1 MASITP
7 GSFSKRIPI
16 TVGVIGHIDLI
27 ATEKHSFQIEK
38 FFSDLAEKYPNSPI
52 HLFSSI
58 AEGADRF
65 VTEIFLRMKKDN
77 DKYRER
83 FELIVPM
90 PFTAEEYKEDFDDY
104 SDREFDELLKQA
116 KRSFIVS
123 KEGRDVSRPEKYLRT
138 GKLVA
143 DSSLILIALWDG
155 KVGKTGGTADIVKY
169 KIRGDDDTV
178 AESTFEYDGTVF
190 ILPGERKQSPGD
202 ILKYPARGKHLSL
215 DNVLKDITL
224 KEALSKIE
232 EINRYSIRLEREGI
246 NKSQAYLF
254 DKPDKLEVSEKLVMN
269 WYSILDRMAVKTRRR
284 DLQITGWMFT
294 LSLLF
299 IFTLE
304 IYSNIWT
311 NKLILAFSMFVLIS
325 TAALFIYSKL
335 KNDHKKY
342 LYSRTLAEGLRIQFF
357 WNIAGINENV
367 SDCILRIHSKGFTWV
382 KHILS
387 ALQGVSF
394 NRKNINDEII
404 KDLTENWIKDQ
415 LKYFDA
421 SVKIMRKRITYYH
434 RVSNFFLVLSI
445 LLFLSIFFLGNF
457 FVADLFMLNIMLVI
471 APIMLGIFALIRAYI
486 KTKAYEQ
493 LLNQYEIMQVIY
505 KRAET
510 KINELNTSQM
520 KQEER
525 LAYFKELF
533 FVIGKEALIENGIWY
548 LIFKDKE
555 PEIEMG

>member
-1 MASITP
+1 MEDITP

-16 TVGVIGHIDLI
+16 TVGAIGHIDFI
-27 ATEKHSFQIEK
+27 ETEKHRFQIEK
-38 FFSDLAEKYPNSPI
+38 FFCDLAEKYPNSPI

-65 VTEIFLRMKKDN
+65 VAEIFLRMKKES

-90 PFTAEEYKEDFDDY
+90 PFPAEEYKEDFDEY
-104 SDREFDELLKQA
+104 SDREFDELLKHA
-116 KRSFIVS
+116 KRSFIVNEEE
-123 KEGRDVSRPEKYLRT
+123 KEDISRPEKYLRT

-155 KVGKTGGTADIVKY
+155 KIGKKGGTADIVKY

-202 ILKYPARGKHLSL
+202 IFKYPARGKHLSL
-215 DNVLKDITL
+215 DNVLRDITL
-224 KEALSKIE
+224 KEALDKIE
-232 EINRYSIRLEREGI
+232 EINRYSIRLNREGI
-246 NKSQAYLF
+246 NKSKSYLF
-254 DKPDKLEVSEKLVMN
+254 DNPGKLNDSENLIIN
-269 WYSILDRMAVKTRRR
+269 WYSILDQMAVKTRKR

-299 IFTLE
+299 VFTLE
-304 IYSNIWT
+304 IYSNIRT
-311 NKLILAFSMFVLIS
+311 DKLILAISMFVLIS
-325 TAALFIYSKL
+325 TVALFIYSRF
-335 KNDHKKY
+335 KNDHKKN
-342 LYSRTLAEGLRIQFF
+342 LYSRTLAEGLRMQFF
-357 WNIAGINENV
+357 WNIAGISESV
-367 SDCILRIHSKGFTWV
+367 SKYILRIHSKGFTWV

-387 ALQGVSF
+387 ALHGISF
-394 NRKNINDEII
+394 SNKTINDEII
-404 KDLTENWIKDQ
+404 DDLTNNWINDQ

-421 SVKIMRKRITYYH
+421 SVKIMRAKIGYYH
-434 RVSNFFLVLSI
+434 MVSNFFLVLSI

-457 FVADLFMLNIMLVI
+457 FIADFFMLNVMLVI

-505 KRAET
+505 KRAAT
-510 KINELNTSQM
+510 KINELNISQM
-520 KQEER
+520 KDDER

-555 PEIEMG
+555 PDIEV